1 MSKITYANKQA
12 LNENTSIADINK
24 VKASDLNEI
33 KEVVNQND
41 DNTATNT
48 IEISTI
54 NNKIGDLNNLETTD
68 KTNIVNAING
78 VVESGSNANGSYVK
92 YADGTMI
99 CYGTWVIGTVSASAQ
114 AGNVYKVL
122 IEQRYNFPVSFVEK
136 PTITFSAYENVE
148 DWGMLL
154 VVCPKKN
161 SVTSQNFGS
170 LNVISATQASIN
182 LAIDYIAI
190 GKWK

>member
-33 KEVVNQND
+33 KAVVNQND
-41 DNTATNT
+41 DNTTTNT
-48 IEISTI
+48 TEISTI

-68 KTNIVNAING
+68 KTSIVNAINE
-78 VVESGSNANGSYVK
+78 VVESGSNDNGSYVK
-92 YADGTMI
+92 YADGTMT
-99 CYGTWVIGTVSASAQ
+99 CYGTWNIGAVSASAQ
-114 AGNVYKVL
+114 AGNVYKAL
-122 IEQRYNFPVSFVEK
+122 IEQRHNFPVSFIEK

-170 LNVISATQASIN
+170 LNVISATQAAIN